1 MHVSGSGLVVKLGTA
16 LLLVLGIG
24 VFDDDVGLG
33 VVVEEELG
41 AALLVLD
48 DDVGLG
54 VVVEEELGA
63 ALLVLD
69 DDVGLGVVVE
79 HV

>member
-1 MHVSGSGLVVKLGTA
+1 MHMAGITLGDGVA
-16 LLLVLGIG
+16 LTG
-24 VFDDDVGLG
+24 FT
-33 VVVEEELG
+33 
-41 AALLVLD
+41 LVLD

>member
-1 MHVSGSGLVVKLGTA
+1 MHMAGITLGDGVA
-16 LLLVLGIG
+16 LTG
-24 VFDDDVGLG
+24 FT
-33 VVVEEELG
+33 
-41 AALLVLD
+41 LVLD

-69 DDVGLGVVVE
+69 DDVGLGVVVGE
-79 HV
+79 ELNDANG